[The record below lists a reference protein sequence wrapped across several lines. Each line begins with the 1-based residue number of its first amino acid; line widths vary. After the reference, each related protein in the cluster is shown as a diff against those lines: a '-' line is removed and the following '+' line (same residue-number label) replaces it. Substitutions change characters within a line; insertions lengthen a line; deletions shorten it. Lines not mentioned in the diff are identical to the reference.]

1 VIIKSR
7 SEYLKKKND
16 MAMNQAKERQ
26 EINNIVENEL
36 KKSTSAS
43 LIKSKKAKSR
53 HD

>member
-1 VIIKSR
+1 MIIKSR